1 MSRKF
6 ADIIIDISHEA
17 IDRTFQY
24 IIPEE
29 LEGRVHLGVCVS
41 IPFGRGNSVRKGYVI
56 GLSDKAEIDES
67 RLKSIISVNDK
78 DVEVSGSLIE
88 LAAFIKETYG
98 STMINALNTVMPIRQ
113 KVKSLVK
120 KEVRLLI
127 KQEEIPSY
135 IERYEKRRAKAK
147 IRLLSELADEVVLP
161 YELVTGKLNVS
172 AATIKAMEKEG
183 VLSVEEEGYYRNVIG
198 NKLLRETLDDYANYA
213 GNPSDLGGLGRKL
226 KRVIL
231 NDEQKQVIDTVT
243 TDIDN
248 GDNKTYL
255 LKGITGSGKTLV
267 YIEIIEHV
275 LNQGKQ
281 AIVLIPEI
289 ALTYQT
295 VKRFRNRFGDKVT
308 IMNSRLSKGE
318 RFDQFERAK
327 NGDVSVMIG
336 PRSALF
342 APFERLGIIVIDE
355 EHETT
360 YKSDQPP
367 KYHAREV
374 AIHRA
379 KMCGAS
385 VLLGSA
391 TPSVEAYQKALDGE
405 YELMSLTKRA
415 RENAEL
421 SRVTVVD
428 LRNELKNG
436 NKSMFS
442 SHLKKAIESRL
453 KNGEQTML
461 FINRRGYAGFV
472 SCRSCGHVFICPH
485 CDVSLTIHD
494 SKTARERLV
503 CHYCG
508 HEQKKPEKC
517 PECGSAFIAG
527 FGVGTQ
533 KVEESVLKL
542 FPQARVLRMDADT
555 TKKKDS
561 HEKILSEF
569 SCGEA
574 DILIG
579 TQMIVKGHD
588 FPDVTLVGVIAAD
601 TTLFESDYRASEKT
615 FDLLTQ
621 AAGRA
626 GRGNVP
632 GEVVIQ
638 TYKPDHYCINAAA
651 HQDYE
656 RFFEDE
662 RAYRKTLSYP
672 PYSHMMAV
680 FMESPADDI
689 SIKLADFVSDKIRS
703 SFKIRM
709 IGPCEAGIYKL
720 GDKYRR
726 VIYLKDKELSN
737 LTAVKDYMEGQL
749 ENAEK
754 YKECY
759 VSFDLDPMRSY

>member
-1 MSRKF
+1 MSQRF

-29 LEGRVHLGVCVS
+29 LEGQIHIGMCVS

-67 RLKSIISVNDK
+67 KLKSILGVNEK

-98 STMINALNTVMPIRQ
+98 STMINALSTVMPIRQ
-113 KVKSLVK
+113 KVKGLVK

-127 KQEEIPSY
+127 DSEAVFEY
-135 IERYEKRRAKAK
+135 IARYEKKRAKAK
-147 IRLLSELADEVVLP
+147 IRLLNELAEELVIP
-161 YELVTGKLNVS
+161 YELVTGKLNIS
-172 AATIKAMEKEG
+172 SATIKAMEKEG
-183 VLSVEEEGYYRNVIG
+183 VLAVEEEGYYRNV
-198 NKLLRETLDDYANYA
+198 
-213 GNPSDLGGLGRKL
+213 LGCGSCESTKVS
-226 KRVIL
+226 KEIP
-231 NDEQKQVIDTVT
+231 NDEQRQVIDTVV
-243 TDIDN
+243 DDFDK
-248 GDNKTYL
+248 GDNRTYL

-275 LNQGKQ
+275 IRQGKQ

-318 RFDQFERAK
+318 RYDQFERAK

-342 APFERLGIIVIDE
+342 APFKNLGIIVIDE

-379 KMCGAS
+379 KMCGAT

-391 TPSVEAYQKALDGE
+391 TPSVESYRKAKDGE
-405 YELMSLTKRA
+405 YKMLCLNKRA
-415 RENAEL
+415 RDNATL
-421 SRVTVVD
+421 SRVSVID
-428 LRNELKNG
+428 MRRELELG

-442 SHLKKAIESRL
+442 NRLKEQISDRLKK
-453 KNGEQTML
+453 GEQTML

-494 SKTARERLV
+494 SKTANERLV

-508 HEQKKPEKC
+508 YEQKKPAKC

-533 KVEESVLKL
+533 KVEEGVKEL
-542 FPQARVLRMDADT
+542 FPQAKVLRMDADT

-561 HEKILSEF
+561 HEKILSAF
-569 SCGEA
+569 ACGEA

-588 FPDVTLVGVIAAD
+588 FPQVTLVGVIAAD

-626 GRGNVP
+626 GRGDKA
-632 GEVVIQ
+632 GEVVVQ
-638 TYKPDHYCINAAA
+638 TYKPDHYCITSAAK
-651 HQDYE
+651 QDYDM
-656 RFFEDE
+656 FFEE
-662 RAYRKTLSYP
+662 ESAYRKMLSYP
-672 PYSHMMAV
+672 PFSHMLAI
-680 FMESPADDI
+680 FMESPTD
-689 SIKLADFVSDKIRS
+689 SMSVELAVFIEGMINDN
-703 SFKIRM
+703 FKIRK

-726 VIYLKDKELSN
+726 VIYIKDKDVSN
-737 LTAVKDYMEGQL
+737 LTAVKDYLEEQL
-749 ENAEK
+749 EKTEK
-754 YKECY
+754 FGDCY
-759 VSFDLDPMRSY
+759 ISFDLDPMRSY